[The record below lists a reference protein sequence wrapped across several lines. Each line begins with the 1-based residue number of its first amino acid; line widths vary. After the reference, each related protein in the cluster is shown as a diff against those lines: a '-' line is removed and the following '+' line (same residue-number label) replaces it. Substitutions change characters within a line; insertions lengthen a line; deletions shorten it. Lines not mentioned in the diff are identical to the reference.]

1 MSTAAAKPVWD
12 RFSHAPGNVK
22 GAYTGDVACDDY
34 HRYPED
40 IALMKQMNMR
50 SYRYSIAW
58 SRIQPTGEG
67 AVNQKGIDYYK
78 RLTDA
83 VLAAGMRPLVT
94 LYHWDLPQPLEDKG
108 GWPNR
113 DTAARFADYTEI
125 AVKALG
131 DRIQHMGHLQ
141 RALGLH
147 LPRLRKR
154 RPRPR
159 KTGLRP
165 LPQSLPHRKPRSG
178 RRLPR
183 HQSHRPEIKVGQCL
197 QHVFHDAR
205 QPLRRKTQPQ
215 PNASTPSTTSG
226 SSRPPYAATI
236 PKPSSTA
243 FPLETMGF
251 QSGDDKR
258 MTAPL
263 DYIGVNYYFRQIVAN
278 LATPAPT
285 KALLRRDGL
294 QAHYNGKEGPLTDFG
309 WEVYPRGM
317 YEIVQ
322 RVSKDYKLPI
332 EITENGCS
340 YGDYP
345 DASGRVADVRRIHYY
360 REHLRELARA
370 IQDGADVRGY
380 HSWSIL
386 DNFEWSEGYTQRFG
400 MVFVDFPT
408 QRRFMKD
415 SAKVVR
421 RASPPR
427 TPLKPPLQQRN
438 QPTSEAQRVSD
449 NTSVPPSDL
458 SPSEEYK
465 QRQQAREQ
473 HVAHFAKLH
482 RRFGNLRLLIVTAT
496 LIAAWFSLRN
506 DAFSPMVA
514 TNAAPRYSLR

>member
-1 MSTAAAKPVWD
+1 MNRRSFLAQTSAWAAAAALPKLSGASILPALDAAAEQTPAAGEFKFPKDFLWGTATAAYQVEGAWNVDGRGETIWD
-12 RFSHAPGNVK
+12 RFSHSLGNVK
-22 GAYTGDVACDDY
+22 GAFTGDVACDDY

-40 IALMKQMNMR
+40 LAIMKQMNMR

-67 AVNQKGIDYYK
+67 AINQKGIDYYK

-83 VLAAGMRPLVT
+83 VLAKGMRPLVT

-113 DTAARFADYTEI
+113 DTAARFADYVEI
-125 AVKALG
+125 VVKALG
-131 DRIQHMGHLQ
+131 DRIQTWAIFNEPWVFTYLGYGSGVHAPGKQDFDLFLKASHTVNLAQ
-141 RALGLH
+141 GDAFRAIKAIA
-147 LPRLRKR
+147 PK
-154 RPRPR
+154 
-159 KTGLRP
+159 
-165 LPQSLPHRKPRSG
+165 S
-178 RRLPR
+178 
-183 HQSHRPEIKVGQCL
+183 KVGSA
-197 QHVFHDAR
+197 F
-205 QPLRRKTQPQ
+205 
-215 PNASTPSTTSG
+215 SMSSTTPAT
-226 SSRPPYAATI
+226 SSPEDAAAA
-236 PKPSSTA
+236 KRFDAFNNVWFLETA
-243 FPLETMGF
+243 LRGHYPEAFVHGVPLETMGF

-278 LATPAPT
+278 LKTPAPT
-285 KALLRRDGL
+285 KPSYDAMGFD
-294 QAHYNGKEGPLTDFG
+294 HFNGKDGPLTEIG

-360 REHLRELARA
+360 REHLRELGRA

-408 QRRFMKD
+408 QRRIMKD
-415 SAKVVR
+415 SAKWYSRVAVTNTVE
-421 RASPPR
+421 A
-427 TPLKPPLQQRN
+427 
-438 QPTSEAQRVSD
+438 TSA
-449 NTSVPPSDL
+449 
-458 SPSEEYK
+458 
-465 QRQQAREQ
+465 
-473 HVAHFAKLH
+473 
-482 RRFGNLRLLIVTAT
+482 TA
-496 LIAAWFSLRN
+496 
-506 DAFSPMVA
+506 
-514 TNAAPRYSLR
+514 